1 MATNEN
7 SVVCDPFAGSATSGI
22 AANLLG
28 RNFIGIEK
36 ESIDFSVVTNQY
48 NNNDWLGCGGKI
60 SQNDIFILKTSSKSM
75 AQIVAKS
82 KMKKMDNEIMV
93 EDIALTSFCLN
104 MGKSVKK
111 LIDKNYCKF

>member
-36 ESIDFSVVTNQY
+36 ESEFIEICKSRKDELSANFNEFY
-48 NNNDWLGCGGKI
+48 KKI
-60 SQNDIFILKTSSKSM
+60 ADLR
-75 AQIVAKS
+75 
-82 KMKKMDNEIMV
+82 
-93 EDIALTSFCLN
+93 ALEN
-104 MGKSVKK
+104 
-111 LIDKNYCKF
+111 

>member
-1 MATNEN
+1 M
-7 SVVCDPFAGSATSGI
+7 
-22 AANLLG
+22 
-28 RNFIGIEK
+28 
-36 ESIDFSVVTNQY
+36 
-48 NNNDWLGCGGKI
+48 
-60 SQNDIFILKTSSKSM
+60 KTSSKSM